1 MRQSTKWLITICQ
14 KCQYHKKQGEVEELL
29 QIGGEEGEITIKCN
43 LGS

>member
-1 MRQSTKWLITICQ
+1 MENEFL
-14 KCQYHKKQGEVEELL
+14 KKEYWAKEREELL